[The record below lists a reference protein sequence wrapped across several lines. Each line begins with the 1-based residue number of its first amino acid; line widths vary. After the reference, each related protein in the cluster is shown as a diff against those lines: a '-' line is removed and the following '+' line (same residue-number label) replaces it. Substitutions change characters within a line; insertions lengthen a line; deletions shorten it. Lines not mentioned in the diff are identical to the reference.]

1 MSKMVIIEGNSSDK
15 DNVRAI
21 MVKGEQGYSAYD
33 LYVQNGGTLT
43 EEQWLDAFLNA
54 ENFYNKTEID
64 EKFNIPLTLDNFSTE
79 LKSSVIP
86 HITDFGSLS
95 ISTFNSIMEQDIPFL
110 RLSGS
115 LTTDTPIIINRPITL
130 ICDNFTITQTVWGYP
145 AIIVLSDNVK
155 ILGDIDLICDVNNR
169 TPVENPYYSGDTS
182 DPKSNSTGIMLGH
195 GTTHSNFYA
204 ENISVENFISGICNL
219 SLGFSNINIDYLYVE
234 NVDFGVFGA
243 RYFSTHIGCVEFKNI
258 ASYVGSTD
266 PSHAIYLT
274 GGETVGLSE
283 DFTVNYIKGDGCKSK
298 STDTVIGLKSTLN
311 FKCNGGYVSN
321 ISGLIYVIKTTGYIE
336 NIIVEDAT
344 SGISTQ
350 LSNTDFIFKNLKFK
364 KIDVIGQYINY
375 FTNSSK
381 AKVIDCEFNVNSDDY
396 EYAYVYV
403 SGTDTEYYEQNCNY
417 ISPNNSLATLYNR
430 TSSYVKFYVFEPK
443 ASINLF
449 MGDYNNPNAYMLL
462 NPKNLNYPKTNCL
475 VPNPHFTENDLVV
488 DEQDSPN
495 YPYAFRTNDKV
506 RVSDAN
512 INYFNTNNVT
522 NGIIY
527 TLFNGGNVRITN
539 GPRVKTK
546 TGEDYTTDQ
555 WTIFRFML
563 IGNVAYEI

>member
-381 AKVIDCEFNVNSDDY
+381 AKVIDFLVVINEYDLKTYLVTADAQY
-396 EYAYVYV
+396 ECTYYV
-403 SGTDTEYYEQNCNY
+403 SGDEGEEEFYISILGVESNRLDNCNWITATMCADSVAY
-417 ISPNNSLATLYNR
+417 SALVYATGSEELFGKKFTGYNSADEEKDLTQIVALATYLCEYEPEMKMSAGHSFIILWY
-430 TSSYVKFYVFEPK
+430 SS
-443 ASINLF
+443 
-449 MGDYNNPNAYMLL
+449 
-462 NPKNLNYPKTNCL
+462 
-475 VPNPHFTENDLVV
+475 
-488 DEQDSPN
+488 
-495 YPYAFRTNDKV
+495 
-506 RVSDAN
+506 
-512 INYFNTNNVT
+512 
-522 NGIIY
+522 
-527 TLFNGGNVRITN
+527 
-539 GPRVKTK
+539 
-546 TGEDYTTDQ
+546 
-555 WTIFRFML
+555 
-563 IGNVAYEI
+563 